1 MQIQHERK
9 GKKAGRERKMKG
21 WPGGMLSRRRK
32 EKGEGEEKKEE

>member
-21 WPGGMLSRRRK
+21 WQGGGGKRK
-32 EKGEGEEKKEE
+32 EEEEEGGEEKEEE